1 MMMMRVGVSQSGTV
15 AGKNT
20 CWQRIQQSIT
30 PHVGSAPTT
39 TSLLSQPPE
48 EQDIFSEHKELC
60 LTRSFEIRR
69 SPGIRIFWDL
79 EGPRDQEIARSG
91 GTQGSGSFEIRRG
104 PGTAVTIDKKRSLWS
119 WMTIHQ
125 ETEGDWEADDAE
137 ESSTVFK
144 RIYKQLQ
151 FTYNIIKLCKNLF
164 IFQNCGPPPTK
175 KIENLWIWRFFWSPC
190 ICGFSTGMSGALSG
204 VCLGHV
210 FVMSGT
216 SFEGMSGAF

>member
-30 PHVGSAPTT
+30 PHVGSAPTP

-79 EGPRDQEIARSG
+79 EGPREQEIARSG

-137 ESSTVFK
+137 ESSTVH
-144 RIYKQLQ
+144 
-151 FTYNIIKLCKNLF
+151 NVLF
-164 IFQNCGPPPTK
+164 VQ
-175 KIENLWIWRFFWSPC
+175 
-190 ICGFSTGMSGALSG
+190 
-204 VCLGHV
+204 
-210 FVMSGT
+210 
-216 SFEGMSGAF
+216 

>member
-1 MMMMRVGVSQSGTV
+1 MT
-15 AGKNT
+15 K
-20 CWQRIQQSIT
+20 CWSFHNLQRNKAYFLTQN
-30 PHVGSAPTT
+30 
-39 TSLLSQPPE
+39 LSV
-48 EQDIFSEHKELC
+48 KELC

-79 EGPRDQEIARSG
+79 EGPREQEIARSG

-144 RIYKQLQ
+144 RIYKSQKPKYQWQRSLRG
-151 FTYNIIKLCKNLF
+151 NNVSGLDKNH
-164 IFQNCGPPPTK
+164 K
-175 KIENLWIWRFFWSPC
+175 K
-190 ICGFSTGMSGALSG
+190 
-204 VCLGHV
+204 H
-210 FVMSGT
+210 FV
-216 SFEGMSGAF
+216 